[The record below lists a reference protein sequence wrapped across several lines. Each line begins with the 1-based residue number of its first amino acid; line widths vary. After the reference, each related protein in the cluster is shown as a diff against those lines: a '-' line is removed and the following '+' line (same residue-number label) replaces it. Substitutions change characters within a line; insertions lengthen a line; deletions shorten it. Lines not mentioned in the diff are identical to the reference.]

1 MAAEAWITGV
11 SGWWH
16 CDKLPDNPL
25 AITKQKL
32 ERYRIIVSDRGRNL
46 CTRDVIVDRFQEI
59 GRRLCA
65 SHLRQKRINSST
77 VMARTLKREKETHP
91 QVVMYRPTRPQYA
104 KSKVPRVLGD
114 RAAHT
119 PEKRYIQQHCV
130 HGVLSHHF
138 DTRKESWTTV
148 KHEYPRHVKVSDD
161 SPSRAPLR
169 STLRLLR
176 RSKPE
181 PRSFHWFCSLSIY
194 SFPRTLWIVSS
205 SSSPVNT

>member
-1 MAAEAWITGV
+1 VTNYHVCSVET
-11 SGWWH
+11 
-16 CDKLPDNPL
+16 DNPL

-32 ERYRIIVSDRGRNL
+32 ERYRIIVSNRGRNL
-46 CTRDVIVDRFQEI
+46 CTRDVVVDRFQEI

-65 SHLRQKRINSST
+65 SHLKQKRINNLA
-77 VMARTLKREKETHP
+77 VKARTLKREKETHP

-104 KSKVPRVLGD
+104 ESKVPRVLGD
-114 RAAHT
+114 RAAHA
-119 PEKRYIQQHCV
+119 PEKRYIQQYCK

-138 DTRKESWTTV
+138 DMRKESWTTV
-148 KHEYPRHVKVSDD
+148 KHEYPRRVIVRDD

-176 RSKPE
+176 RSNPE

-205 SSSPVNT
+205 SSSPVNTK